1 MCACVFCTFFTSGVS
16 GAFDAFDV
24 KNVFNVFNV
33 FVHSVQTLYGRG
45 AACAS
50 RNTLS
55 LLVVPSGC

>member
-1 MCACVFCTFFTSGVS
+1 MCACAFCTFFTSGVS
-16 GAFDAFDV
+16 GAFD
-24 KNVFNVFNV
+24 VFNVFNV

>member
-1 MCACVFCTFFTSGVS
+1 MCACAFCTFFTSGVS
-16 GAFDAFDV
+16 GAFDV

>member
-1 MCACVFCTFFTSGVS
+1 MCACAFCTFFTSGVS
-16 GAFDAFDV
+16 DAFDAFD
-24 KNVFNVFNV
+24 VFNVFNV

>member
-1 MCACVFCTFFTSGVS
+1 MCACAFCALGV
-16 GAFDAFDV
+16 FDAFDV
-24 KNVFNVFNV
+24 FDTFCVFGVFNVFNV

-45 AACAS
+45 VACAS

>member
-1 MCACVFCTFFTSGVS
+1 MCACAFCTLGV
-16 GAFDAFDV
+16 FDV
-24 KNVFNVFNV
+24 FDTFCVFGVFNV

-45 AACAS
+45 AACVS

>member
-1 MCACVFCTFFTSGVS
+1 MCACAFCTFFTSGVS

-24 KNVFNVFNV
+24 KNVFNV

>member
-1 MCACVFCTFFTSGVS
+1 MCACAFCTFFTSGAS
-16 GAFDAFDV
+16 GAFD
-24 KNVFNVFNV
+24 VFNV

>member
-1 MCACVFCTFFTSGVS
+1 MCAGAFCTFFTSGVS
-16 GAFDAFDV
+16 GAFDAFD
-24 KNVFNVFNV
+24 VFNVFNV

>member
-1 MCACVFCTFFTSGVS
+1 MCACAFCTLGV
-16 GAFDAFDV
+16 FDV
-24 KNVFNVFNV
+24 FDTFCVFGVFNV

>member
-1 MCACVFCTFFTSGVS
+1 MCACAFCTLG
-16 GAFDAFDV
+16 
-24 KNVFNVFNV
+24 VFNV

-45 AACAS
+45 VACAS

>member
-1 MCACVFCTFFTSGVS
+1 MCACAFCTLGV
-16 GAFDAFDV
+16 FDTFC
-24 KNVFNVFNV
+24 VFNV

>member
-24 KNVFNVFNV
+24 KNVFNV

-55 LLVVPSGC
+55 LLVVLSGC